1 MLSIAAVEGDP
12 DILLLSYLG
21 DILGLTGT
29 KFVCGMALCD
39 RHLLPLFAML
49 FSQPLARGFAI
60 CRSPLAAISDS
71 VSAHNGGVFPMT
83 LNNGDS
89 NQSCSDHSDR
99 SSLQDSMIA
108 EHHSSVSRREF
119 LGMTAAASLVLAGRL
134 NGAAEKDSKNGIP
147 YRALGRTGE
156 RVSLIGLGGY
166 HLGKQSDPE
175 ESIRIIRTGLDEG
188 INFLDNCWDYNGGES
203 EIRMGKA
210 LRDGYRQKAFLM
222 TKIDGRTKT
231 AATAQLNESL
241 RRLQTDRIDLLQFHE
256 VIRDSD
262 PDRVF
267 AQGGGMEAVLEAK
280 KAGKVRFI
288 GFTGHKSPDI
298 HLKMLATASKHGFK
312 FDAVQMPLNVMDA
325 HFDSFEKRVLPVL
338 TENGVGVLG
347 MKPMG
352 DHFILDS
359 KTVTPIECLHYPMNL
374 PTSVVITGCDSM
386 SILQQAL
393 QAARSFQPMDSSQ
406 VSALLAKTLKAAEA
420 GQFELYKTSHQF
432 DGTYANPQ
440 WLG

>member
-1 MLSIAAVEGDP
+1 
-12 DILLLSYLG
+12 
-21 DILGLTGT
+21 
-29 KFVCGMALCD
+29 
-39 RHLLPLFAML
+39 
-49 FSQPLARGFAI
+49 
-60 CRSPLAAISDS
+60 
-71 VSAHNGGVFPMT
+71 MT
-83 LNNGDS
+83 PNDS
-89 NQSCSDHSDR
+89 NANHSHINSPEQSPATDR
-99 SSLQDSMIA
+99 MLANQDPGL
-108 EHHSSVSRREF
+108 SRREF
-119 LGMTAAASLVLAGRL
+119 VGMAAASLLMTGRL
-134 NGAAEKDSKNGIP
+134 SGSTDSDRKNGIP
-147 YRALGRTGE
+147 YRTLGRTGE
-156 RVSLIGLGGY
+156 KVSVVGLGGY
-166 HLGKQSDPE
+166 HLARQSDPE
-175 ESIRIIRTGLDEG
+175 ESVRIIRTGIDEG

-222 TKIDGRTKT
+222 TKVDGRTKT
-231 AATAQLNESL
+231 AAAAQLNESL

-262 PDRVF
+262 PERIF
-267 AQGGGMEAVLEAK
+267 AEGGGMEAVLEAK

-325 HFDSFEKRVLPVL
+325 HFNSFEKRVLPVL
-338 TENGVGVLG
+338 TENGIAVLG

-352 DHFILDS
+352 DHVILDS
-359 KTVTPIECLHYPMNL
+359 KTATPTECLYYSMNL

-386 SILQQAL
+386 EILQQAL
-393 QAARSFQPMDSSQ
+393 RAARSFQPMNSSQ
-406 VSALLAKTLKAAEA
+406 VVALLAKTAKAAEA